1 MIFCPKCGGK
11 MRCTDSRLWDSQKR
25 WRRYNCEWCGLRLHT
40 LEKVLKITTKE
51 DKYDG
56 SESDADV

>member
-1 MIFCPKCGGK
+1 